1 MQLNVN
7 GFHLQLD
14 TSMLFSMAEQPDTC
28 IEVNVTDSGSS
39 TSAAGG
45 SMTAM
50 LNARD
55 ILHAAEAYLQER
67 DLRLVNVENMTLDDA
82 EGDVSTADLAVP
94 PGPDLLSQALV
105 GSQVVDDSEYVNA
118 ANAGVGILH
127 IDTRNGPGLLH
138 MGNDEPGSVV
148 FISHPMPTQNVHL
161 TPPITARTN
170 ETNALLDQTPIMS
183 TLESPRGM
191 QLRRVSPLVE
201 GNLEDSL
208 A

>member
-1 MQLNVN
+1 
-7 GFHLQLD
+7 
-14 TSMLFSMAEQPDTC
+14 
-28 IEVNVTDSGSS
+28 
-39 TSAAGG
+39 
-45 SMTAM
+45 M

-82 EGDVSTADLAVP
+82 KGDVSTADLAVP

-105 GSQVVDDSEYVNA
+105 GSQVVDDSKFVNA

-127 IDTRNGPGLLH
+127 IDTSNDPGLLS
-138 MGNDEPGSVV
+138 MGYDEPGSVV

-161 TPPITARTN
+161 TPPITARTT

-208 A
+208 AVIGVTNGSGVPTSLELPITVTNPAIASRKGAPVAEMLQFAPFQ